1 MNSGDKKIRQTNIN
15 SILSLIKDYFSKTKK
30 ACFGEGA
37 AGCWIA
43 TTTAK
48 KTFGFKHF

>member
-37 AGCWIA
+37 AGCLDRYYDVKENFWL
-43 TTTAK
+43 
-48 KTFGFKHF
+48 